1 MEQGTPEWLAARC
14 GKLTASRIADAAA
27 KTKTG
32 WGASRSNL
40 MAELLVE
47 RLTGSPTAGYESSAM
62 AWGRENEAYA
72 RAAYEFYR
80 DCSVELVGLIDHPRI
95 TMAAASPDGLVG
107 GAGLVEFKCPNSATH
122 IDTLLSSTIDGRYI
136 TQIQWQMACT
146 GRVWCD
152 YCSFDPRLPE
162 RLRLFVKRVPRD
174 NARISELEALA
185 EDFLRE
191 VSTKELALAAM
202 LA

>member
-1 MEQGTPEWLAARC
+1 MEQGSPEWMAARA
-14 GKLTASRIADAAA
+14 GRLTASRMPLAIAR
-27 KTKTG
+27 TKSG
-32 WGASRSNL
+32 WGASRANL

-47 RLTGSPTAGYESSAM
+47 RITGQPAPSYESAAM
-62 AWGRENEAYA
+62 VWGTENEPYA
-72 RAAYEFYR
+72 RAAYEFHR
-80 DCSVELVGLIDHPRI
+80 DVTVDLVGFVEHPRI
-95 TMAAASPDGLVG
+95 AMAGASPDGFVG
-107 GAGLVEFKCPNSATH
+107 ADGLVEFKCPNSATH